1 MILILLL
8 VILVILL
15 AINICLIFKNT
26 KKKYGGMES
35 EDTNSDIIT
44 RPKLLTSPEIL
55 TSTESPTRLEPPT
68 RLELPTSSDTP
79 AHPVVDGIIQYLGNG
94 IYQIPEVVIDEITHS
109 EHNFFNPTDRDIILN
124 ASIIYF
130 CFIKKFYL
138 SSPSYIL
145 LTYQKTTID
154 KKELK
159 LVSKEYLDTN
169 RNIMVPNSSIE
180 QYLTKEIPKNIKLSE
195 LKYNKMD
202 DTILLEYK
210 LLPINDDRIIF
221 DIEPFI
227 DNGSTVVQYNIV
239 SSELHEIIII
249 LDFLVSDF
257 NKLSYYMIIILSSGY
272 RVLFDNIK
280 KEIAFND
287 ITNKYVYDQINYTY
301 FTDLEKDHESTEI
314 IYDENYDIIS
324 FRFDDIIYVSD
335 TLPTQLNV
343 TSDVTSDVTSPLF
356 NIKDSSELIFNFIR
370 KFLSSFFITNYN
382 LYQFLIVINSDSILP
397 KKSTF
402 YKLKLIEFINFTFK
416 SYTIEDRL
424 KIIQLITN
432 NLWDG
437 ESVEFIQQ
445 IFTSLNDA
453 FVLYIR
459 AQRDHSL
466 FDCSDR
472 YDHGIVPK
480 INESNTIVIIDSGNY
495 TLGRGVSS
503 VVQTCALSSN
513 LTYHYAF
520 KRNCCDDPEIVL
532 RLNHPFIVKY
542 FKANSS
548 ICILELCYLIP
559 LFDIDMK
566 QLIIQLIFALTYL
579 EYLSITHGDLHINN
593 MMIGRDGYLR
603 LIDFDRS
610 LTPSMTDYIALKDL
624 LIGSGAGTGK
634 INTLPPLKGHIDQC
648 RANKDTHIEEF
659 VSILK
664 SPFKF
669 KDLKDSNWIKITNGN
684 SNYYDFLIQKETLG
698 V

>member
-1 MILILLL
+1 MANNMILILLLLL

-26 KKKYGGMES
+26 KKYGGMES
-35 EDTNSDIIT
+35 EYTS
-44 RPKLLTSPEIL
+44 PKRLTSTELTIPEIL
-55 TSTESPTRLEPPT
+55 TRPS
-68 RLELPTSSDTP
+68 
-79 AHPVVDGIIQYLGNG
+79 VDEVIQYLGND
-94 IYQIPEVVIDEITHS
+94 IYQIPEIVIDEITHS
-109 EHNFFNPTDRDIILN
+109 EHNFFNPTDRAIILN
-124 ASIIYF
+124 SSIIQF

-138 SSPSYIL
+138 SSPCYIL
-145 LTYQKTTID
+145 LTYQKTIG
-154 KKELK
+154 KNELN
-159 LVSKEYLDTN
+159 LVSKEYLDIN
-169 RNIMVPNSSIE
+169 RNTMVPNSSIE
-180 QYLTKEIPKNIKLSE
+180 QSLTKEIPKNIKLSE

-227 DNGSTVVQYNIV
+227 DNGSTDTSSSVVQYNIV
-239 SSELHEIIII
+239 SSNLYEIIII
-249 LDFLVSDF
+249 LDFLVPDIDE
-257 NKLSYYMIIILSSGY
+257 LSYYMIIRLSSGY
-272 RVLFDNIK
+272 RVLSDNIK
-280 KEIAFND
+280 KYIHFNT
-287 ITNKYVYDQINYTY
+287 ITNKYEYNQINYTY

-314 IYDENYDIIS
+314 VYDENYDIIS
-324 FRFDDIIYVSD
+324 FRFDDVIYVSD
-335 TLPTQLNV
+335 ILPTQLNV

-356 NIKDSSELIFNFIR
+356 NVKDSSGLIFNFIS

-382 LYQFLIVINSDSILP
+382 LYQFLIVLNSYSISS

-432 NLWDG
+432 NLWES
-437 ESVEFIQQ
+437 ESVEFIRQ

-453 FVLYIR
+453 FVLYVR
-459 AQRDHSL
+459 AQRDHNL

-472 YDHGIVPK
+472 YGHGIVPE
-480 INESNTIVIIDSGNY
+480 INAFNTIVIVDDSES

-503 VVQTCALSSN
+503 IVQTCALSSN
-513 LTYHYAF
+513 LNYHYAF
-520 KRNCCDDPEIVL
+520 KHNCCDSPEIVL

-548 ICILELCYLIP
+548 TCILELCYSIP
-559 LFDIDMK
+559 LFYINMK

-579 EYLSITHGDLHINN
+579 ESLSITHGDLHINN

-610 LTPSMTDYIALKDL
+610 LTPSNTDYIALKDL
-624 LIGSGAGTGK
+624 LIGNGAGTG
-634 INTLPPLKGHIDQC
+634 IMNISPPLKGYIVQC
-648 RANKDTHIEEF
+648 RENKDTHIEEF
-659 VSILK
+659 VSILE
-664 SPFKF
+664 SSFKF

-698 V
+698 I